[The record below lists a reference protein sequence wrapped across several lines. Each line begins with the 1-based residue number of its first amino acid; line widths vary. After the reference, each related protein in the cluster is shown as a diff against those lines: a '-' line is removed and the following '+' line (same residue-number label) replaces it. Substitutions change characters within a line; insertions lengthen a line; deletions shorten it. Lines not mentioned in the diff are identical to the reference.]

1 MCQQEVDHAANN
13 NKRLIPVLWRSVDSK
28 DLPPALAPI
37 QWISLSDHGF
47 ETSLN
52 SLIRILNVD
61 LDWVRSHTRL
71 LVRAREWELKGRD
84 DSFVLRGMDLQD
96 AIRWQ
101 AQAVTINE
109 PKPSELQQQY
119 IGVDSI
125 PAAALG
131 FTRRKIA
138 MAAPTMSSTPRLRH
152 GAGLFEHMCL

>member
-109 PKPSELQQQY
+109 PKPS
-119 IGVDSI
+119 
-125 PAAALG
+125 
-131 FTRRKIA
+131 
-138 MAAPTMSSTPRLRH
+138 
-152 GAGLFEHMCL
+152 